1 MGWCQFALL
10 ISIQTRYEEEALIK
24 AHGDRYIEYAAK
36 VGRFFLNVGTFAPN
50 TPEIIYTNPSLTQPL
65 PQKIYF

>member
-50 TPEIIYTNPSLTQPL
+50 APEII
-65 PQKIYF
+65 